1 MSKTLKA
8 IEDRHLDR
16 IRDKLRMEGRLNP
29 SKLFHAQGRYL
40 GASSR
45 DDVKRSE
52 KVNASKIM
60 DGTYE
65 NNLEDAADLAMMNST
80 ELEVHQVKAKVEIL
94 ELNVKLRAFRQSNS
108 VYHKCN
114 LTSQHAVEEVSV
126 VILPAH
132 EEEKP
137 EIDEAAP
144 LPHLSAPTVAVIKE
158 EIGGTV
164 EASPVES
171 IAIAI
176 TKKDDA
182 VETIKA
188 VSVAVKEIVEA
199 TDAAPVMP
207 FTILMEEK
215 AIETSETSPVEPVAI
230 ANEEEKTEQVNATQ
244 IELSVVPIEED
255 VEPGVVAIVKDTV
268 ETFNATSFEPAPV
281 DIEEKVETLK
291 SSPVNGDKM
300 PAKSIPVSYNNA
312 PTISNGAYI
321 IIPTVYCSN
330 FTSQAITHITRSQK
344 KGKRDKGIPLQIDYP
359 SYQPAYKSNPKHH
372 RPRARKPRQHK
383 NTWVSR
389 PLNPEAMSFIPGKIM
404 HTRKRLNPLAKPF
417 VPGEL

>member
-29 SKLFHAQGRYL
+29 SKLFRAQERYL

-45 DDVKRSE
+45 GSDVKISE
-52 KVNASKIM
+52 NLQEFQQVNASKIM
-60 DGTYE
+60 DVTYE
-65 NNLEDAADLAMMNST
+65 NNLDDDADLAMMTST
-80 ELEVHQVKAKVEIL
+80 ELEVHQVKANVEIL

-108 VYHKCN
+108 VYHKSN
-114 LTSQHAVEEVSV
+114 LTSQHMVEEVSV
-126 VILPAH
+126 VIVPAH

-144 LPHLSAPTVAVIKE
+144 LPHLSAPTVAVIKK

-164 EASPVES
+164 ETSPVES
-171 IAIAI
+171 IANPI

-188 VSVAVKEIVEA
+188 VSVAVKEIFEA

-230 ANEEEKTEQVNATQ
+230 ANEEEKTEQVNASQ

-255 VEPGVVAIVKDTV
+255 VEPGVVAIVKDAV
-268 ETFNATSFEPAPV
+268 ETFEATPV
-281 DIEEKVETLK
+281 DIEDA
-291 SSPVNGDKM
+291 NGDEM
-300 PAKSIPVSYNNA
+300 PAESISVSYNKS

-321 IIPTVYCSN
+321 IIPTVYYSN
-330 FTSQAITHITRSQK
+330 LTS
-344 KGKRDKGIPLQIDYP
+344 
-359 SYQPAYKSNPKHH
+359 
-372 RPRARKPRQHK
+372 
-383 NTWVSR
+383 
-389 PLNPEAMSFIPGKIM
+389 
-404 HTRKRLNPLAKPF
+404 
-417 VPGEL
+417 